1 MDMTPLPPDP
11 LLDRKSAARYL
22 GVTPGTLAVW
32 ACKKRYKDL
41 KVVKIGRTVRY
52 RLSDLEKFIEV
63 RLWA

>member
-1 MDMTPLPPDP
+1 MTPDP

-32 ACKKRYKDL
+32 ACKKRHKDL

>member
-1 MDMTPLPPDP
+1 MKHIL
-11 LLDRKSAARYL
+11 
-22 GVTPGTLAVW
+22 TPGTLAVW
-32 ACKKRYKDL
+32 ACKKRHQDL